1 VSSKEC
7 SFKPSTARWHRW
19 TVDLILS
26 GPVTY
31 LEFEYTEFKA
41 APCPGLGNVPRH
53 ATKTNLCGFTGF
65 GNKRTPILP
74 SVQTLRYS
82 KPTPRANVD
91 WYAQASWLY
100 KDYQYVTPDLDLRG
114 LQSAHSTFTSSVGLE
129 ANDGAL
135 NLSVYGH
142 NLSDKTYVTGL
153 INRAVPDLFSNRGS
167 KVERLREAMT
177 FGARLTVN
185 FN

>member
-1 VSSKEC
+1 M
-7 SFKPSTARWHRW
+7 
-19 TVDLILS
+19 L
-26 GPVTY
+26 
-31 LEFEYTEFKA
+31 
-41 APCPGLGNVPRH
+41 
-53 ATKTNLCGFTGF
+53 
-65 GNKRTPILP
+65 PI
-74 SVQTLRYS
+74 VQTLRYP
-82 KPTPRANVD
+82 KLTPPANVD

-100 KDYQYVTPDLDLRG
+100 KDYRYVTPDLDLRG
-114 LQSAHSTFTSSVGLE
+114 LQKTHSTFNSSVGLE